1 MTAKEWLNRART
13 IDDELDALN
22 ETREL
27 MIAQLTKST
36 QTLTGDTVQST
47 KDPHKF
53 DELGDLA
60 YQIEQ
65 AVKSCHRIKT
75 ETLAVIQ
82 KVDNSALRRLLVLR
96 YLNGKSWESIAVEMN
111 YSWPQIHRLHGRALI
126 AIGEVLK
133 NDGRLR

>member
-13 IDDELDALN
+13 IDDEIDALN

-36 QTLTGDTVQST
+36 QTLTGDVVQSS

-53 DELGDLA
+53 DDLGDLA
-60 YQIEQ
+60 FQIDQ
-65 AVKSCHRIKT
+65 AVKACHRVKT

-82 KVDNSALRRLLVLR
+82 RVDNSVLRRLLVLR
-96 YLNGKSWESIAVEMN
+96 YLNGKSWESIAVEMH
-111 YSWPQIHRLHGRALI
+111 YSWRQVHRLHGRALI
-126 AIGEVLK
+126 AVTEVLS
-133 NDGRLR
+133 NDGKL

>member
-1 MTAKEWLNRART
+1 MTPKEWLNRART
-13 IDDELDALN
+13 IDGELAALN

-53 DELGDLA
+53 DDLGDLA

-65 AVKSCHRIKT
+65 AVKTCHRIKT
-75 ETLAVIQ
+75 ETLAEIQ
-82 KVDNSALRRLLVLR
+82 RVDNSVLRRLLVLR

-111 YSWPQIHRLHGRALI
+111 YSWRQIHRLHGRALM

-133 NDGRLR
+133 HDGKL